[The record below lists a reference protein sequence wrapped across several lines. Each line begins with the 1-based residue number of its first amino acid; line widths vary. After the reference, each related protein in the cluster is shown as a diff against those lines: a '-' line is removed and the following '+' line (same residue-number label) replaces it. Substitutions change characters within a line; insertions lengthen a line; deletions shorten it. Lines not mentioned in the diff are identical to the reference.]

1 MGCKAQKRR
10 MAEEPRAQ
18 GSTRN
23 EILHLLRR
31 NSQMT
36 ASELSGVLGVGAV
49 GVRQHLAG
57 LCGDGLVAAVGVRR
71 ALGRPSH
78 LYTLTAKA
86 DVLFPRCYDRVALDA
101 LGQLVACGGIE
112 QVEQLFESRRQRLVL
127 QYREQLQ
134 GETLEA
140 RVAALASLLTE
151 QGYMCRWEYADD
163 GAILLSEHNCPID
176 CVARLYPQAC
186 ASELR
191 LYEELLGAPLE
202 QQATIAAGA
211 SCCCY
216 RIAVPERCPP
226 EPATV
231 CS

>member
-1 MGCKAQKRR
+1 
-10 MAEEPRAQ
+10 MAGEPRTQ
-18 GSTRN
+18 GATRN
-23 EILHLLRR
+23 EILQLLRR

-36 ASELSGVLGVGAV
+36 ASELGEALGVGAV
-49 GVRQHLAG
+49 GVRQHLAS

-78 LYTLTAKA
+78 LYALTAKA

-101 LGQLVACGGIE
+101 LAQLVSCGGVAQI
-112 QVEQLFESRRQRLVL
+112 EQLFESRRQRLTV

-134 GETLEA
+134 GETLEE
-140 RVAALASLLTE
+140 RVGALASLLNE
-151 QGYMCRWEYADD
+151 QGYMCRWEYAAD

-191 LYEELLGAPLE
+191 LYEELIGVPIE
-202 QQATIAAGA
+202 QQTTIAAGG

-216 RIAVPERCPP
+216 RIAVSEPCSAN
-226 EPATV
+226 PATA
-231 CS
+231 CLIP